1 MKKYILLYLV
11 LFCLSCKT
19 TSGLKYKDLSKLNGK
34 WEDACFEPFDNPSE
48 IECWEFLTYKQISID
63 LDSGIGEEIPI
74 DDYMGMMEKKTIKIF
89 KKGKKL
95 MLTYYLPSGEEEFTA
110 EIIKLDEKELKLKVK
125 EKRYY
130 LISERA
136 LR

>member
-1 MKKYILLYLV
+1 M
-11 LFCLSCKT
+11 
-19 TSGLKYKDLSKLNGK
+19 
-34 WEDACFEPFDNPSE
+34 
-48 IECWEFLTYKQISID
+48 
-63 LDSGIGEEIPI
+63 GI
-74 DDYMGMMEKKTIKIF
+74 MGKKTIKIF

-110 EIIKLDEKELKLKVK
+110 EIIKLDEKELKLKVE